1 MMTRVATLARIER
14 NEIRHRLFNKARLSR
29 LSLALNCGTWQRV
42 GHLSLCPPTGKRL
55 K

>member
-14 NEIRHRLFNKARLSR
+14 NVRDRLFDKARLSP

-42 GHLSLCPPTGKRL
+42 GHLSLCPPNAKRL